1 MKFFSNKISVN
12 GSSRSFNDII
22 QDVAG
27 GMKKQASAVDA
38 PEVLEKEAKKELPA
52 FIKEKIEERK
62 GHEGGDSVGEK
73 PAKGEVPPQLAK
85 YMKKKKNKKAGS
97 DDIVKVADVIK
108 VNDDEVLLVL
118 AEGKDCDTDVDIED
132 DSTDEA
138 IAEAMGAVAA
148 AGCGYDSK
156 ESGSCEACGTSYAA
170 GEAEEAGGM
179 TEEAGWSA
187 KAASES
193 PKFVKIANLTDKQKG
208 KFRSYWSNIW
218 PKDFIDAV
226 LDTEN

>member
-85 YMKKKKNKKAGS
+85 YMKKKNKKAGS

>member
-12 GSSRSFNDII
+12 GPSRSFNDII

-38 PEVLEKEAKKELPA
+38 PEVLEKEAKKNLPA

-73 PAKGEVPPQLAK
+73 PAKGKVPPQLAQ
-85 YMKKKKNKKAGS
+85 YTKKKKNKKAGS

-118 AEGKDCDTDVDIED
+118 AEDKECDTDVDIED

-138 IAEAMGAVAA
+138 IAEAMGVVSA
-148 AGCGYDSK
+148 AGCGYGSK

-193 PKFVKIANLTDKQKG
+193 PKFVKIANLTEKQKG
-208 KFRSYWSNIW
+208 KFRSYWSNVW
-218 PKDFIDAV
+218 PKEFIDAV